1 MPRFALG
8 LNEYPIPEVR
18 GEPRL
23 FPDLRILVI
32 VACAAFRSEADG
44 AGLGN
49 VVCL

>member
-1 MPRFALG
+1 MGCTRFFH
-8 LNEYPIPEVR
+8 EHRPET
-18 GEPRL
+18 RL

-49 VVCL
+49 VACL